1 MHKLAAAAALC
12 ALLAACSGD
21 NRPAPGQAPGWPET
35 SPPRASG
42 SLPVP
47 FQDQYLPPSAHRIH
61 QMPPVAEGENPPYA
75 VRGQIGD
82 KGWTEPTKPGPAE
95 NPDK

>member
-1 MHKLAAAAALC
+1 MHKLVATGALC
-12 ALLAACSGD
+12 ALLAACADS
-21 NRPAPGQAPGWPET
+21 RPAPGQAPGWPET

-42 SLPVP
+42 SLPIP
-47 FQDQYLPPSAHRIH
+47 MQDQYLPPSSHRIH
-61 QMPPVAEGENPPYA
+61 QMPPVAEGQNPPYA

-82 KGWTEPTKPGPAE
+82 QGWTEPVQPGPAL